1 MNCIQLLERAAAQW
15 PGRPAVAD
23 REETLTYAT
32 LADRVARLAGG
43 LQQQGVRPADPVA
56 VLAAQHRDTLVASL
70 AIAWAG
76 AELVPVDPR
85 GSSDAVVAA
94 LRNTAA
100 VGLVV
105 DDANRGRLG
114 ELLDRCPYLRIV
126 VHAGRD
132 AAPTEAVPLTTLV
145 TGHDPLPAPDASEI
159 RAFGRFHTDGTGGQP
174 RPVSLR
180 HQDFG
185 TAALSL
191 LAEGGLSDTPVLA
204 TTEPL
209 SNATV
214 MTATMAVMMRAGCLL
229 MPAAGDWGGM
239 HAPAAVTDLLT
250 TPAWLRAYSGQA
262 TDDADAGNLPDRILL
277 AGDLADDTLVGRT
290 LAAWPGISLRPL
302 YGNAETA
309 GFISLGPRLT
319 AQPRESTTPVGCAA
333 PHVDI
338 RVRDKANLD
347 RPSGQIGSILARGPG
362 GADWLDT
369 GDVGHLDDNGG
380 LHLAG
385 RAGDVLMC
393 NDEPVHLR
401 AIEMRLTTHPDVA
414 DAAVVAHRG
423 GIRAW
428 VVPVAGADFDADAL
442 RTFCCDGLP
451 ASHHPDEIFPLPVL
465 LRTPAGRLRKHL
477 LRTGPASADNEQVPP
492 ARGAAS

>member
-1 MNCIQLLERAAAQW
+1 MNFIQLLERAAAQR

-23 REETLTYAT
+23 RDDTLTYAT
-32 LADRVARLAGG
+32 LVDRVARLAGG

-56 VLAAQHRDTLVASL
+56 VLAAQHRNTLVASL

-85 GSSDAVVAA
+85 GSSDTAVAT

-105 DDANRGRLG
+105 DDANGGRLG

-126 VHAGRD
+126 VHAGRA
-132 AAPTEAVPLTTLV
+132 AAPTEAVPLTTLIA
-145 TGHDPLPAPDASEI
+145 GHDPLPAPDTSEI
-159 RAFGRFHTDGTGGQP
+159 RAFGRFHTDGTGGRP
-174 RPVSLR
+174 RPVPLR

-191 LAEGGLSDTPVLA
+191 LAEGGLSDMPVLA

-214 MTATMAVMMRAGCLL
+214 MTAAMAVMMRAGCLL
-229 MPAAGDWGGM
+229 MPAAGDWGGV

-250 TPAWLRAYSGQA
+250 TPAWLRAHLGQDA
-262 TDDADAGNLPDRILL
+262 DDAEHLPDRILL

-290 LAAWPGISLRPL
+290 LAAWPGVSLRPL

-319 AQPRESTTPVGCAA
+319 AEPRESATPVGCAA

-347 RPSGQIGSILARGPG
+347 CPSGQIGSILARGPG
-362 GADWLDT
+362 GAAWLET
-369 GDVGHLDDNGG
+369 GDIGHFDDSGR

-385 RAGDVLMC
+385 RAGDVLMRH
-393 NDEPVHLR
+393 DDPVYLR
-401 AIEMRLTTHPDVA
+401 AIEMRLATHSDVA
-414 DAAVVAHRG
+414 DAAVIAHRG

-428 VVPVAGADFDADAL
+428 VVPAAGADFDADAL

-451 ASHHPDEIFPLPVL
+451 ANHHPDEIFPLPVL
-465 LRTPAGRLRKHL
+465 SRTAAGRIRKHL
-477 LRTGPASADNEQVPP
+477 LRTGPGSPDSEQVPP
-492 ARGAAS
+492 AGGALS